1 MDFWDDSESGRF
13 APSGLVAGAGDSESD
28 PAAGSDKAADE
39 SDKVADESGRFAPS
53 GLVAGADDSESGR
66 FAPSG
71 LVAGADDSESD
82 PAAGSDKA
90 ADESGK
96 VASYIFHFSFL
107 TMEEYFSDS
116 MDMILPSLAPNAS
129 AS

>member
-1 MDFWDDSESGRF
+1 MIQRATLPLGATRPRTKAAGSLPADLSLAPMIQRAAGSLPADLSLARMIQVADESGRF
-13 APSGLVAGAGDSESD
+13 APSGLVACLDGSESD

-39 SDKVADESGRFAPS
+39 SDKA
-53 GLVAGADDSESGR
+53 
-66 FAPSG
+66 
-71 LVAGADDSESD
+71 
-82 PAAGSDKA
+82 
-90 ADESGK
+90 
-96 VASYIFHFSFL
+96 ASYIFHFSFL

>member
-1 MDFWDDSESGRF
+1 MIQR
-13 APSGLVAGAGDSESD
+13 ATLPLGATR
-28 PAAGSDKAADE
+28 PRTKAAGSLPADLSLARMIQRAAGSLPADL
-39 SDKVADESGRFAPS
+39 SLARMIQVAD
-53 GLVAGADDSESGR
+53 ESGR

-90 ADESGK
+90 ADESDK
-96 VASYIFHFSFL
+96 AADESDKAASYIFHFSFL